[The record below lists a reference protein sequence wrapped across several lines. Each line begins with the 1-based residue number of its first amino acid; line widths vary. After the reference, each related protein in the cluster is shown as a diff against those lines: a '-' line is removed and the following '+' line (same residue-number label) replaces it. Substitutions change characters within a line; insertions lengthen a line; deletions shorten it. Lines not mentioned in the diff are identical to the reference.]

1 MKQLFAIMFMS
12 LPMLGIGQVKNI
24 SIDYDL
30 FKTVY
35 KENNIDIGK
44 QNFKKILQE
53 NEKAYSVFKQGRLVL
68 TNGNIIVTPSFFVI
82 ISYYSK

>member
-35 KENNIDIGK
+35 EENNIDIGK

-68 TNGNIIVTPSFFVI
+68 TTGNIIVTPSFFVI